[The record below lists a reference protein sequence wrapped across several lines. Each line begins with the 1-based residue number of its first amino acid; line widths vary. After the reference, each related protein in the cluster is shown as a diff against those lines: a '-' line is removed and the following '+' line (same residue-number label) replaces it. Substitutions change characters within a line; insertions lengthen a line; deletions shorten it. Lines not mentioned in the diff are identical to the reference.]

1 MAFKNQKGSAGPKP
15 REESGAEVFESELP
29 DLSAKDLR
37 FLLAYVPK
45 TRQGVSHSCRT
56 MSIALIHRHLKA
68 AMKSPDGMMSKET
81 IQVVFGVLDRTDPK
95 QAENAGP
102 MQVEISYADPQKNY
116 APERT

>member
-1 MAFKNQKGSAGPKP
+1 MAKFKNNPDSAGRKP

-45 TRQGVSHSCRT
+45 TRQGISHSCRT
-56 MSIALIHRHLKA
+56 MSIALIHRHLSA
-68 AMKSPDGMMSKET
+68 AMKEPGGMMSKET

-102 MQVEISYADPQKNY
+102 TEIIIRRADPAQNY
-116 APERT
+116 TPER